1 MVVGMSEPAQ
11 PDSENREREVASPA
25 VLPVPEAAATS
36 PWALVA
42 LGVGAIVSVML
53 RRRRSRA

>member
-11 PDSENREREVASPA
+11 PDSENLEREVASPA
-25 VLPVPEAAATS
+25 VLPVPEAAAAS

-53 RRRRSRA
+53 RRGRSRA